1 MFFMNRS
8 EWFDIIESDI
18 YTNTSLTDDIS
29 FLSDS
34 KNIVTDEKIINLVIK
49 YFFAYRY
56 NESRNEKIDLKE
68 INELFKIGHLFF
80 WLSRKKWSWVS
91 SEDTEF
97 IQNLNYF
104 QKNWYALSMLW
115 DISSTTIIIKD
126 IINRTIYKDFFE
138 WKYRWIDLWTWSAIL
153 LLAQYIQA
161 NRNNFNSIENVWFDI
176 SSSLEESEQIVQK
189 LWIGEII
196 HWNTTKKETFS
207 RFLKWGNI
215 THISN
220 ETIPTS
226 IVHMH
231 TISDPFCENNS
242 TIFNVLDKKIVE
254 QTQFFP
260 TKIEMIVKLWDN
272 FSRDFNWSNS
282 NKFSTK
288 FIEDFWNA
296 VKETMWDDLWK
307 DWNILQNIYPK
318 WIDISWK
325 MTPMREIWK
334 ELIKKWSVK
343 IMEDWRDRWK

>member
-1 MFFMNRS
+1 MNKS

-18 YTNTSLTDDIS
+18 YTNTSLTDDIN

-34 KNIVTDEKIINLVIK
+34 KNIVTDKKIINLVIK

-56 NESRNEKIDLKE
+56 NESRNEKIDLSE
-68 INELFKIGHLFF
+68 INELFQIWHFFF

-97 IQNLNYF
+97 IQNLHYF

-115 DISSTTIIIKD
+115 DISSTTVIIKD
-126 IINRTIYKDFFE
+126 IINRTISQDFFE
-138 WKYRWIDLWTWSAIL
+138 WRYIWIDLWTWSAIL

-161 NRNNFNSIENVWFDI
+161 NRNNFNNIENIWFDI

-189 LWIGEII
+189 LWIWEII
-196 HWNTTKKETFS
+196 HWDTTKKETFF
-207 RFLKWGNI
+207 RFLKWGKI

-226 IVHMH
+226 GVHMH

-242 TIFNVLDKKIVE
+242 TIFNILDNQIIE
-254 QTQFFP
+254 QTHFFP
-260 TKIEMIVKLWDN
+260 SKIDMIVKLWN
-272 FSRDFNWSNS
+272 EFNRDFNWSNS

-288 FIEDFWNA
+288 FIEDFWNL
-296 VKETMWDDLWK
+296 VEKTMWGDLWK

-318 WIDISWK
+318 WIDINWK
-325 MTPMREIWK
+325 MTSMREVWK
-334 ELIKKWSVK
+334 ELITNWNVK